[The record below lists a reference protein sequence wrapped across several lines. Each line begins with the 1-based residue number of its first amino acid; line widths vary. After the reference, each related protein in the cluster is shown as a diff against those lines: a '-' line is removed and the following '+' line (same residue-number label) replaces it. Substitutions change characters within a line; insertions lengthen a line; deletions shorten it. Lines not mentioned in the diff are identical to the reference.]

1 MVNSKYQI
9 ILLGENNDLLHV
21 VQSRLETTLNEM
33 HLSEDSYEFVFPNTF
48 DAKSLGTNPSVAL
61 YFTSE
66 TSSDKDNGIVSLLK
80 EKSVVI
86 IPIVDAFDNAGR
98 LLPESLKEINAARI
112 SNKDDDNGIIEVIN
126 HVLSNLGLSP
136 KNGMFSSVIREQIVK
151 HWQLDFMTNS
161 FMLVIP
167 SF

>member
-1 MVNSKYQI
+1 M
-9 ILLGENNDLLHV
+9 
-21 VQSRLETTLNEM
+21 ETTLNEM

-86 IPIVDAFDNAGR
+86 I
-98 LLPESLKEINAARI
+98 L
-112 SNKDDDNGIIEVIN
+112 
-126 HVLSNLGLSP
+126 
-136 KNGMFSSVIREQIVK
+136 
-151 HWQLDFMTNS
+151 T
-161 FMLVIP
+161 
-167 SF
+167 